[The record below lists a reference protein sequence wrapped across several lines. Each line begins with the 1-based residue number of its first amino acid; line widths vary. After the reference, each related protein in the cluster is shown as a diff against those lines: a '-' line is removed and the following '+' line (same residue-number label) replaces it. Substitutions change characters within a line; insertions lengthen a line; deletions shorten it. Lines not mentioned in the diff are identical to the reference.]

1 MLKGLIALVLL
12 LATAILACQMVP
24 AAPGPQEPTTPSPA
38 PEPAKPAPQPAPTP
52 KPEPPVPA
60 EARSLVDLAKSD
72 LSRRKAIPKEQI
84 RLVSVEEVDWPNGS
98 LGYPKPGM
106 VYIQVIIPGYRVIL
120 SDGTNTYEY
129 HTDKGQ
135 RIEHGEQ

>member
-24 AAPGPQEPTTPSPA
+24 AAPGPQEPATPTPA
-38 PEPAKPAPQPAPTP
+38 PEPAKPAPQPAATP

-72 LSRRKAIPKEQI
+72 LSQRKAIPKEQI
-84 RLVSVEEVDWPNGS
+84 GLVSLEEVDWPNGS

-135 RIEHGEQ
+135 RIELGER